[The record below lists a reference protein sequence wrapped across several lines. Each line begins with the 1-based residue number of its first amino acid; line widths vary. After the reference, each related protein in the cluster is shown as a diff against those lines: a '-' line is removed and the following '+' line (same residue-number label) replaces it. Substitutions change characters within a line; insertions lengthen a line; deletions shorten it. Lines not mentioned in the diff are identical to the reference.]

1 MAHSTVALALALG
14 LTIPATALAE
24 EKVKGFAEWRR
35 GDVIVVEGQLVR
47 ADASTQFKGRGI
59 TGLGSIPLGYEV
71 EAEGDLQADGAIL
84 AREIEAKPN
93 GDAMFEG
100 DVLQAT
106 NEIEAVWVG
115 QGRMFEPGEDGDDT
129 TIGRLADSVPRA
141 DRVRAIMRR
150 LVPPYVDYDEQVRV
164 HVVATEEW
172 NAAAMGN
179 GAIWVYTGLI
189 DSMSDDELAVVLG
202 HELAHYTH
210 EHSRRQAKTG
220 MWQGLV
226 GLAAVLASEAI
237 DSDVGSGIATVAAGI
252 GLTVWGSGYSRG
264 LEDQADRVGLR
275 YAYEGGYN
283 VGAGVPLWSKFR
295 ERYGESDKVTNFFFG
310 SHSRPSDRISNIRD
324 EIARNYRDMPEYVAM
339 PVPESGSSAV
349 SDAGDSSEWVRQVEE
364 QLESARR
371 ELGDQYKPIYEPVID
386 EVDADGSMSFDLA
399 VDRGVDYLVVGV
411 CDNDCDDV
419 DLLVY
424 DEADEEVV
432 SGFEP
437 DDYPVL
443 AFSARTAGSWS
454 VEVRMPGCSADTCI
468 FGFQVFER

>member
-1 MAHSTVALALALG
+1 MVRNTFAIAMAVALV
-14 LTIPATALAE
+14 IPATAAAE

-35 GDVIVVEGQLVR
+35 GDVIIVEGQRVR
-47 ADASTQFKGRGI
+47 AHAGTRFKGSGI
-59 TGLGSIPLGYEV
+59 TDLGSIPLGYEV

-106 NEIEAVWVG
+106 NEIEGVWVS
-115 QGRMFEPGEDGDDT
+115 QGRMFEPGAEGEEI
-129 TIGRLADSVPRA
+129 TIGKLVNSGQRA
-141 DRVRAIMRR
+141 DRVRSIMRR
-150 LVPPYVDYDEQVRV
+150 LTPPYVDYDRDLRV
-164 HVVATEEW
+164 HVVDTEEW

-210 EHSRRQAKTG
+210 EHSRRQAKTS

-226 GLAAVLASEAI
+226 GLAAVLATEAI
-237 DSDVGSGIATVAAGI
+237 DSDVGSGIATVAAGL

-275 YAYEGGYN
+275 YANEAGYN
-283 VGAGVPLWSKFR
+283 VGAGVPLWGKFR
-295 ERYGESDKVTNFFFG
+295 NRYGESDKVTNFFLG
-310 SHSRPSDRISNIRD
+310 SHSRPSDRIKNIED
-324 EIARNYRDMPEYVAM
+324 EIARNYRDSPRYVALSA
-339 PVPESGSSAV
+339 PEPSASSAN
-349 SDAGDSSEWVRQVEE
+349 GGGSEWVAQVEA
-364 QLESARR
+364 QLDSVRR
-371 ELGDQYKPIYEPVID
+371 ELGDGYTAIDDPVIE
-386 EVDADGSMSFDLA
+386 EVDADGAMSFELSVKRD
-399 VDRGVDYLVVGV
+399 VDYLVVGV

-419 DLLVY
+419 DLLIY
-424 DEADEEVV
+424 DDTDEEVV
-432 SGFEP
+432 SDFEP
-437 DDYPVL
+437 DDHPVVS
-443 AFSARTAGSWS
+443 FSADSGGTWN

-468 FGFQVFER
+468 FGYQVYTH